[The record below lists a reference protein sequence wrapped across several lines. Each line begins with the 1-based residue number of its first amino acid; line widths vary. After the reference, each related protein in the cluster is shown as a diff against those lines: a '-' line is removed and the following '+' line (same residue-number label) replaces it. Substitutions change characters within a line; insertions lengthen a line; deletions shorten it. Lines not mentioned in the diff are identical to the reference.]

1 MAKHTTAH
9 VLLIS
14 TLTLAIAVLA
24 GCAKGAQ
31 STGAG
36 PTPTPVASPTPVP
49 GSASL
54 TATPAAV
61 AFGSLVL
68 NTSSTQTVKITN
80 VGSAA
85 ITLNGENVTGTGFST
100 GLTTP
105 LTLNAG
111 QSVNASIAFLAN
123 ASGAQNGSL
132 VLTSNGAAALT
143 VPLSGTGVA
152 PLAHSVDVSWTASAS
167 SGIQSYNVY
176 RGTTSGGPYTKV
188 SNALTSTATLFTD
201 SSVTSGKQ
209 YFYVVT
215 SVNSSGVESVASNEV
230 AVAIPIP

>member
-9 VLLIS
+9 LLLIF
-14 TLTLAIAVLA
+14 TLAIALA
-24 GCAKGAQ
+24 FLSGCAQGAQ

-54 TATPAAV
+54 TATPKSV

-80 VGSAA
+80 VGSAS
-85 ITLNGENVTGTGFST
+85 ITLNGENLTGTGFST

-123 ASGAQNGSL
+123 ASGTQNGSL

-167 SGIQSYNVY
+167 SAIQSYNVY
-176 RGTTSGGPYTKV
+176 RGTTSGGPYTRV

-201 SSVTSGKQ
+201 TGVTSGKQ